1 MGIGNYSLFR
11 LRRSILFT
19 TREQRKNKE
28 KSNFLSFIVK
38 DPEYYNFE
46 ETVFN
51 IFAFIVSL
59 IAILLALTLP
69 FAGLKSFHIF
79 IVCILGVVTFVLYCL
94 SRFKHKTYPEAL
106 IILLDIFLSILW
118 FTGVGSNGFAGL
130 FFITGIMLSI
140 TLLKGIKRYVF
151 FFLNPAIIIALI
163 GIEYYH
169 PEWVDTYNTLT
180 EKYIDYLLNVI
191 FLLVGVGF
199 FIKLLVD
206 NLRERGE
213 QLEEANKKLEKSA
226 LYDELTGVPNRRLFY
241 LQLKNTINLA
251 ERNNQGFTLFYLDL
265 DDFKEV
271 NDKLGHSTGDI
282 LLKKVAKRMSDCL
295 RKSDIL
301 ARMGGDEFTIIL
313 PGIEKEK
320 DITII
325 TQKIINAIDSSFD
338 LNGQTVSTG
347 VSIGVSIFQVG
358 STDAEEL
365 IRQADEAM
373 YSAKRLGKNKYEFY
387 RKQRRLAFET

>member
-1 MGIGNYSLFR
+1 M
-11 LRRSILFT
+11 FT
-19 TREQRKNKE
+19 PRKPRKKKNI
-28 KSNFLSFIVK
+28 SDLISFIIR
-38 DPEYYNFE
+38 DPKHYSFE

-51 IFAFIVSL
+51 VFAFLAFIVSV
-59 IAILLALTLP
+59 LLGFTLP
-69 FAGLKSFHIF
+69 IVGLKFFHVFLVNLLGI
-79 IVCILGVVTFVLYCL
+79 ITLILYYL
-94 SRFKHKTYPEAL
+94 SRFKHKTYPEVL
-106 IILLDIFLSILW
+106 IILLNIFLSILW

-130 FFITGIMLSI
+130 FFIAGIILSV
-140 TLLKGIKRYVF
+140 TLLKGVKRKIF
-151 FFLNPAIIIALI
+151 FFLSPVIVMVLV
-163 GIEYYH
+163 GLEYYH
-169 PEWVDTYNTLT
+169 PEWVGTYSTLT
-180 EKYIDYLLNVI
+180 EKYVDYLLNVI
-191 FLLVGVGF
+191 LLLLAVGF
-199 FIKLLVD
+199 FIKILVD

-213 QLEEANKKLEKSA
+213 QLEEANRKLEKSA

-251 ERNNQGFTLFYLDL
+251 ERNNQGFTLLYLDI

-271 NDKLGHSTGDI
+271 NDKLGHSTGDA
-282 LLKKVAKRMSDCL
+282 LLKKTTKRISDCL

-325 TQKIINAIDSSFD
+325 TRKIINTIDSGFN
-338 LNGQTVSTG
+338 LNGQIISTG
-347 VSIGVSIFQVG
+347 ISIGVSIFQVG

-373 YSAKRLGKNKYEFY
+373 YSAKKSGKNRYEFY
-387 RKQRRLAFET
+387 QKQMGLAFET

>member
-1 MGIGNYSLFR
+1 MFTPRKPRKKKNISDL
-11 LRRSILFT
+11 ILFII
-19 TREQRKNKE
+19 RDLKHY
-28 KSNFLSFIVK
+28 S
-38 DPEYYNFE
+38 FE

-51 IFAFIVSL
+51 VFAFLAFIVSV
-59 IAILLALTLP
+59 LLGFTLP
-69 FAGLKSFHIF
+69 IVGLKFFHVFLVNLLGI
-79 IVCILGVVTFVLYCL
+79 ITLILYYL

-106 IILLDIFLSILW
+106 IILLNIFLSILW

-130 FFITGIMLSI
+130 FFIAGIILSV
-140 TLLKGIKRYVF
+140 TLLRGVKRKVF
-151 FFLNPAIIIALI
+151 FFLSPVIVMVLV
-163 GIEYYH
+163 GLEYYH
-169 PEWVDTYNTLT
+169 PEWVGTYSTLT
-180 EKYIDYLLNVI
+180 EKYVDYLLNVI
-191 FLLVGVGF
+191 LLLLAVGF
-199 FIKLLVD
+199 FIKILVD
-206 NLRERGE
+206 NLRERTE

-251 ERNNQGFTLFYLDL
+251 ERNNQGFTLLYLDL

-271 NDKLGHSTGDI
+271 NDKLGHSIGDI
-282 LLKKVAKRMSDCL
+282 LLKKVTKRISDCL

-325 TQKIINAIDSSFD
+325 TRKIINTIDSGFN
-338 LNGQTVSTG
+338 LNGQIISTG
-347 VSIGVSIFQVG
+347 ISIGVSIFQVG

-373 YSAKRLGKNKYEFY
+373 YSAKRLGKNRYEFY
-387 RKQRRLAFET
+387 QKQMGLTFET

>member
-1 MGIGNYSLFR
+1 MFAY
-11 LRRSILFT
+11 
-19 TREQRKNKE
+19 RKQKE
-28 KSNFLSFIVK
+28 KKGKFNLLSFIVR
-38 DPEYYNFE
+38 DPKCYSFE

-51 IFAFIVSL
+51 IFAFITSL
-59 IAILLALTLP
+59 VAILLAFTLP
-69 FAGLKSFHIF
+69 LAGIELTHIILVYSLGIIIF
-79 IVCILGVVTFVLYCL
+79 ILYYL
-94 SRFKHKTYPEAL
+94 SRFKHKTYPIIL

-130 FFITGIMLSI
+130 FLIAGIMLSV
-140 TLLKGIKRYVF
+140 TLLKGIKRKI
-151 FFLNPAIIIALI
+151 FFLLSPVIVMVLV

-169 PEWVDTYNTLT
+169 PEWVGTYSTLT
-180 EKYIDYLLNVI
+180 EKYVDYLLNI
-191 FLLVGVGF
+191 ILFLAGVGF

-206 NLRERGE
+206 SLRERTR
-213 QLEEANKKLEKSA
+213 QLEEVNKKLEKSA

-241 LQLKNTINLA
+241 LQLKNTISLA
-251 ERNNQGFTLFYLDL
+251 ERNNRKFTLLYLDL
-265 DDFKEV
+265 DNFKVV

-282 LLKKVAKRMSDCL
+282 LLKKTTERISDCL

-320 DITII
+320 DIMII
-325 TQKIINAIDSSFD
+325 TRKIINAIDLGFD
-338 LNGQTVSTG
+338 LNGQIISTG
-347 VSIGVSIFQVG
+347 ISIGVSIFQVG

-373 YSAKRLGKNKYEFY
+373 YSAKRLGKNRCEFY
-387 RKQRRLAFET
+387 QKQVGLAFET

>member
-1 MGIGNYSLFR
+1 M
-11 LRRSILFT
+11 FT

-28 KSNFLSFIVK
+28 KSNLLSFIVK

-51 IFAFIVSL
+51 IFAFITSLVS
-59 IAILLALTLP
+59 ILFAFALP
-69 FAGLKSFHIF
+69 FAGMKPFHTLL
-79 IVCILGVVTFVLYCL
+79 VYILGAISFVLYYL
-94 SRFKHKTYPEAL
+94 SRFKHKPYPVIL

-130 FFITGIMLSI
+130 FFIAGVMLSI

-151 FFLNPAIIIALI
+151 FFLNPVIIMILV
-163 GIEYYH
+163 GIECYH
-169 PEWVDTYNTLT
+169 PEWVGTYNTLA
-180 EKYIDYLLNVI
+180 EKHTDYLLNVI
-191 FLLVGVGF
+191 LFLVGIGF
-199 FIKLLVD
+199 FIKILVD
-206 NLRERGE
+206 NIRERTR

-226 LYDELTGVPNRRLFY
+226 HFDQLTGVPNRRLFY

-271 NDKLGHSTGDI
+271 NDKLGHNLGDI
-282 LLKKVAKRMSDCL
+282 LLKKAAKRISDCL

-325 TQKIINAIDSSFD
+325 TQKIINAIDSGFD

-373 YSAKRLGKNKYEFY
+373 YSAKRLGKNRYEFY
-387 RKQRRLAFET
+387 KVKEQTKSG

>member
-1 MGIGNYSLFR
+1 MFLYIHTYPYICVMGIGNYSLFR

-38 DPEYYNFE
+38 DPEYY
-46 ETVFN
+46 
-51 IFAFIVSL
+51 
-59 IAILLALTLP
+59 
-69 FAGLKSFHIF
+69 
-79 IVCILGVVTFVLYCL
+79 
-94 SRFKHKTYPEAL
+94 
-106 IILLDIFLSILW
+106 
-118 FTGVGSNGFAGL
+118 
-130 FFITGIMLSI
+130 
-140 TLLKGIKRYVF
+140 
-151 FFLNPAIIIALI
+151 
-163 GIEYYH
+163 H
-169 PEWVDTYNTLT
+169 PEWVGTYNTLT

-325 TQKIINAIDSSFD
+325 TQKIINAINSGFD

-373 YSAKRLGKNKYEFY
+373 YSAKRLGKNKYEFH